1 MIKQRVT
8 SCCKQIEQLLVV
20 HKTFGSETVDV
31 PLMKVEAVSVTNINN
46 KQIEKCTKNYEI

>member
-46 KQIEKCTKNYEI
+46 KQIENCTKNYEI

>member
-8 SCCKQIEQLLVV
+8 SCCKQIEQLSVV

-46 KQIEKCTKNYEI
+46 KQIENCTKNYEI